1 MTSPLM
7 NKLFT
12 WLIGLGNPLWS
23 RLGADPVAIRL
34 IVTAKLIMDDRSGVV
49 MGRRQQKQKG
59 MEWFLYIMLLLF
71 GGFMVIL
78 PVFMA
83 DTASAVGLVLSIMM
97 IYIGLLLV
105 TEMSENMFDQRDV
118 YVLLSR
124 PISDL
129 TLSLA
134 RILHIAAFSSKFALC
149 LGGPTAIYLAVTA
162 GPVAFLVYFFLSLL
176 AIAIIMT
183 GTLVGYLVLLSR
195 IPKERLKKVMGW
207 FQMAITFIFFFAY
220 QIPNLFGGD
229 FDALGP
235 LKLVGEV
242 WGFLFPGLWLGGL
255 YKILTGSG
263 FGVLTIGQAVLALA
277 AAIGGGWFY
286 VRQSR
291 GYIKNMLDLREAGSG
306 GGATTGGTATVVG
319 SSPWRDRLAVWL
331 TKPNLGRVSFRFHWN
346 MMLRDMGFKQR
357 TYPSM
362 IYLPVL
368 IMIIALKDA
377 WEEGEVALGQGTVFM
392 LFYFIAWIIIIPLG
406 QVKISDDYRASW
418 IFFATGNAHPEQ
430 LHYGQLVAVL
440 GMFFIPTAL
449 LIYPAVL
456 IIWGPHLW
464 LDVLFSMGNVLLA
477 TLIYHTMDKDP
488 PFGRS
493 KEDSKFSNLG
503 PMLLVSLTASVLGGL
518 HYFLSDWRLLIIA
531 GTVAVWAAVLF
542 WLRSM
547 RK

>member
-1 MTSPLM
+1 M

-34 IVTAKLIMDDRSGVV
+34 IVTAKLIMDDRSGIV

-59 MEWFLYIMLLLF
+59 MEWFIYIILLAF
-71 GGFMVIL
+71 GGFMVFL
-78 PVFMA
+78 PVLMA

-105 TEMSENMFDQRDV
+105 TEMSENMFDQRDI

-124 PISDL
+124 PINDL

-162 GPVAFLVYFFLSLL
+162 GPLAFLVYFIVSIL

-195 IPKERLKKVMGW
+195 IPKERLKKVIGW

-229 FDALGP
+229 YEALGP
-235 LKLVGEV
+235 LKLVGDF

-255 YKILTGSG
+255 YKLMTGSG
-263 FGVLTIGQAVLALA
+263 VGLLTIVQAGLALA

-286 VRQSR
+286 VRQSQ
-291 GYIKNMLDLREAGSG
+291 GYIKNMLDLRETGSNAGAASDDV
-306 GGATTGGTATVVG
+306 TVDEN
-319 SSPWRDRLAVWL
+319 SPWRDRLAGWL
-331 TKPNLGRVSFRFHWN
+331 TEPNLGRVSFRFHWN

-368 IMIIALKDA
+368 ILIIALKDA
-377 WEEGEVALGQGTVFM
+377 WEEGAMALGQGTVFM

-418 IFFATGNAHPEQ
+418 IFSATGNAHPEQ
-430 LHYGQLVAVL
+430 LQYGQLMAVL
-440 GMFFIPTAL
+440 GMFLLPTAM

-456 IIWGPHLW
+456 LIWGPHLW
-464 LDVLFSMGNVLLA
+464 LDALFSLGNVLLA
-477 TLIYHTMDKDP
+477 TLIYHVMDTDL

-493 KEDSKFSNLG
+493 KEDSKFANLG
-503 PMLLVSLTASVLGGL
+503 PMLLVSLAASVLGGL
-518 HYFLSDWRLLIIA
+518 HYFLSDWRLLIVA
-531 GTVAVWAAVLF
+531 GTVVVWTGVLF
-542 WLRSM
+542 WLRWM
-547 RK
+547 RR